1 MGRRPANGHCRRRR
15 PEAGRKPR
23 ARHRT
28 PRFHHAAQRRSRC
41 LAARGAGAAGGGAG
55 GGNPGQRTI
64 FGIHGPLDC
73 VPPGSQRNGL
83 RRGPKCRDPIALGRG
98 SIRPTVRPSGRSG
111 PCRGGFATG
120 VSSALAAKAASST
133 IPLVF
138 LSQDDPV
145 KLGFVT
151 NFNRPGGNA
160 TGMSL
165 LTGAL
170 VAKRLEFMRQL
181 VPAGTPIAYLM
192 NPQAPESEFHLSYM
206 QAAARDIGQQ
216 FIILNASS
224 ERDIDNAF
232 AALLQER
239 TGALIVSTDPFLF
252 SRYHQIVVLAAYHKL
267 PTIYDRRE
275 FVAAGGLISY
285 GTHLPDAFRQI
296 GVYVGKIL
304 MGTKPSDLPVIQP
317 TKYELV
323 INLKTAKALG
333 LEVPDRLLALADEVI
348 E

>member
-1 MGRRPANGHCRRRR
+1 MKRREFITLIG
-15 PEAGRKPR
+15 G
-23 ARHRT
+23 
-28 PRFHHAAQRRSRC
+28 AAAAWP
-41 LAARGAGAAGGGAG
+41 LAARAQQPAMPVVGILGSGSSSAFTDLLGAFRQGLKETGYIEGQNVAIESRWAEGRFDRLSDLAAD
-55 GGNPGQRTI
+55 
-64 FGIHGPLDC
+64 L
-73 VPPGSQRNGL
+73 V
-83 RRGPKCRDPIALGRG
+83 RRPVAL
-98 SIRPTVRPSGRSG
+98 IV
-111 PCRGGFATG
+111 ATG

-145 KLGFVT
+145 KLGLVT
-151 NFNRPGGNA
+151 SFNQPGGNT

-170 VAKRLEFMRQL
+170 VAKRLEFIRQL
-181 VPAGTPIAYLM
+181 VPENAPISYLM

-206 QAAARDIGQQ
+206 QAAARDIGQR
-216 FIILNASS
+216 FIVVNASS

-232 AALLQER
+232 AALAQQR
-239 TGALIVSTDPFLF
+239 SGGLIVSTDPFLF
-252 SRYHQIVVLAAYHKL
+252 SRLHQIVVLAAYLKI

-275 FVAAGGLISY
+275 FVAVGGLISY
-285 GTHLPDAFRQI
+285 GAHLPDAYRQV

-304 MGTKPSDLPVIQP
+304 MRTKPSDLPVIQP

-323 INLKTAKALG
+323 LNLKSAKALG
-333 LEVPDRLLALADEVI
+333 LTVPDKLLALADEVI